1 MSVRLP
7 ERVRRYTT
15 DPDQPL
21 HQGAYASPLRDERL
35 AAILG
40 ASLGILFSICFV
52 TGLYSHLQQN
62 PQSWFPIP
70 ARPAGLYRFT
80 QGLHI
85 ASGIA
90 SIPVL
95 IAKLWLV
102 WPRFVAFPVA
112 KRVSHV
118 VERIGLFPL
127 VAGGIFMTFSGVANI
142 AQWYPWRFSFR
153 ASHFWMAWV
162 TMGAIVAHGG
172 AKWAIARR
180 TLTRPSRRPALAAA
194 DPVLGTVAEARAGDP
209 TGGGLTRRGL
219 LATVA
224 GASGLLTLTT
234 VGQTFHPLRRLS
246 LLAPRDPDVGPQ
258 GRPVNRGAANAGV
271 IDLAQSPDYRLE
283 VTGKVTTPLSLT
295 VDQLQALPAHSAEL
309 PIACVEGW
317 SYSAGWSGVRVR
329 DLLAMAGADAHR
341 TVLVESLEPNG
352 AYRTSTLNSG
362 QAADRDTLLA
372 THLDGQ
378 VLAVDHGFPCRLIAP
393 NRPGVLQTK
402 WVTKVTVL

>member
-15 DPDQPL
+15 DPDEPL
-21 HQGAYASPLRDERL
+21 HQGAYATPLRDERL

-40 ASLGILFSICFV
+40 ATLGVLFSICFV
-52 TGLYSHLQQN
+52 TGLYSHLQQS

-85 ASGIA
+85 VSGIA

-112 KRVSHV
+112 KRASHL

-172 AKWAIARR
+172 AKWAITRR

-194 DPVLGTVAEARAGDP
+194 DPVLETVAEVPGA
-209 TGGGLTRRGL
+209 GGLTRRGL

-234 VGQTFHPLRRLS
+234 VGQAFHPLRRLA
-246 LLAPRDPDVGPQ
+246 LLAPRDTDIGPQ

-271 IDLAQSPDYRLE
+271 LDLARSPDYRLE
-283 VTGKVTTPLSLT
+283 VSGRVATPLFLT
-295 VDQLQALPAHSAEL
+295 VDPLRALPAHGAEL
-309 PIACVEGW
+309 PIACGEGW
-317 SYSAGWSGVRVR
+317 SYSAGWRGVRVR
-329 DLLAMAGADAHR
+329 DLLALAGADRHR
-341 TVLVESLEPNG
+341 TVLVESLETNG

-362 QAADRDTLLA
+362 QAADPDTLLA
-372 THLDGQ
+372 THLDGE
-378 VLAVDHGFPCRLIAP
+378 VLAVDHGYPCRLIAP

-402 WVTKVTVL
+402 WVHKVVVL

>member
-7 ERVRRYTT
+7 ERVRRFTT
-15 DPDQPL
+15 DADAPL

-40 ASLGILFSICFV
+40 ATLGILFSTCFV
-52 TGLYSHLQQN
+52 TGLYSHLQQS

-80 QGLHI
+80 QSLHV
-85 ASGIA
+85 ACGIA
-90 SIPVL
+90 SVPVL

-112 KRVSHV
+112 KRVSGF

-127 VAGGIFMTFSGVANI
+127 VAGGIFMAFSGVANI

-162 TMGAIVAHGG
+162 TMGAIVAHAG
-172 AKWAIARR
+172 AKWAVTRR
-180 TLTRPSRRPALAAA
+180 TLTRPSRRPALAEA
-194 DPVLGTVAEARAGDP
+194 DPVLGTTTEPAAG
-209 TGGGLTRRGL
+209 TGAGLTRRGL

-234 VGQTFHPLRRLS
+234 VGETFHPLRRLS

-271 IDLAQSPDYRLE
+271 VDLARSPDYRLS
-283 VTGKVTTPLSLT
+283 VTGRVARPLSLT
-295 VDQLQALPAHSAEL
+295 VDELLALPAHGAEL

-317 SYSAGWSGVRVR
+317 SYSAGWRGVRVR
-329 DLLAMAGADAHR
+329 DLLAMAGADPNR
-341 TVLVESLEPNG
+341 TVLVESLEPQG

-378 VLAVDHGFPCRLIAP
+378 PLAIDHGYPCRLIAP
-393 NRPGVLQTK
+393 NRAGVLQTK
-402 WVTKVTVL
+402 WVTRVVVL